1 MEKNISFNQNAD
13 QNKNSDQSDKADE
26 VLKSDVDKSAER
38 NAQFTDAAR
47 GGVDRII
54 DLNERAAENTKHYM
68 QTGVETASNQV
79 REAADRFSRTLG
91 YTGDGSERL
100 ARQSKQNMEAV
111 VRCGTVLTQAFQD
124 TSRIWLELS
133 QKQWQRNLDGV
144 NRLAQAKSVQEFSA
158 IQSEL
163 VREGVQFMVQDG
175 KAITETSMRA
185 IEDGRQDLF

>member
-54 DLNERAAENTKHYM
+54 DLNERAAENTKQYM
-68 QTGVETASNQV
+68 QKGVEIASNQV